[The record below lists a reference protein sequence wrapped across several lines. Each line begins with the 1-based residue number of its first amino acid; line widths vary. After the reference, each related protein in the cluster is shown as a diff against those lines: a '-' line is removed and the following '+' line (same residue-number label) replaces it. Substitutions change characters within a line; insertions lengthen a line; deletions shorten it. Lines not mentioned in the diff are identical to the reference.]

1 MFAQIFGIRCYVTD
15 GAFLSEAN
23 RTLAS
28 INDQEKV
35 TPLLLLNII

>member
-1 MFAQIFGIRCYVTD
+1 MTD

-23 RTLAS
+23 RTLAP

-35 TPLLLLNII
+35 TPLLLLNI